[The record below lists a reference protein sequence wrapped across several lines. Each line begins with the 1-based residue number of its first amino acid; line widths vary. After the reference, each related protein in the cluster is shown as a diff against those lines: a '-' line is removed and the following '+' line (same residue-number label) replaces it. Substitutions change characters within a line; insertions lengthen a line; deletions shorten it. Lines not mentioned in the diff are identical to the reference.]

1 MNGSPPTPRIC
12 AADPGHL
19 RSICFN
25 ARGGNGC
32 KPNCGYNDSV
42 DYEPGLLVATQ
53 MKQRAAQSKPK
64 FVLNA
69 GMPEAAAVRNWR
81 KCHEMHFNVK
91 KYLQRMDGNGRV
103 IIVRKVVISS
113 KKL

>member
-1 MNGSPPTPRIC
+1 M
-12 AADPGHL
+12 
-19 RSICFN
+19 
-25 ARGGNGC
+25 
-32 KPNCGYNDSV
+32 

-81 KCHEMHFNVK
+81 KRHEMHFNVK

-113 KKL
+113 KVISYKF